1 MYTSPSFNPGG
12 TTLIYS
18 QFFTLSFVYQL
29 YSFFEDTDQ
38 VYLVLEMCHNG
49 TLNDY
54 IKTTQLQ
61 EYEGDAPLQF
71 CVCITI
77 LNTNTV
83 QRIFK
88 QIVQGLLYLHS
99 HQIVHRDLSLANLL
113 LTKDMDAVSCI
124 GY

>member
-1 MYTSPSFNPGG
+1 M
-12 TTLIYS
+12 IYS
-18 QFFTLSFVYQL
+18 TQFFTLLQL
-29 YSFFEDTDQ
+29 YSFFEDTEQ

-61 EYEGDAPLQF
+61 EHEGDISLINFAS
-71 CVCITI
+71 VITI
-77 LNTNTV
+77 EVTLV
-83 QRIFK
+83 QCIFK

-113 LTKDMDAVSCI
+113 LTKSMHAVSC
-124 GY
+124 GLLRAQCYHSCMCVL